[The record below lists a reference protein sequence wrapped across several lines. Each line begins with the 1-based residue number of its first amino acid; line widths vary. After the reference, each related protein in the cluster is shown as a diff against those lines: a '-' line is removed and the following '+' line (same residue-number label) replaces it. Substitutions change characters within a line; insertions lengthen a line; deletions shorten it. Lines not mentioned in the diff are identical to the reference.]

1 MTWNG
6 LCHKWPGT
14 GLPDWEKQV
23 AVWPC
28 ESATATVNGADE
40 RASQEARGVDLALQA
55 HPLAAAVDQHA
66 GSLGDAGG
74 GGGLDRLEGSAAD
87 AAGRDHPGSF
97 QAMQVAGGAAPLDR
111 RLGGHRGISAAAPFL
126 LH

>member
-6 LCHKWPGT
+6 LFHKFPGT
-14 GLPDWEKQV
+14 GLPDGEKQA
-23 AVWPC
+23 AVWLC
-28 ESATATVNGADE
+28 ESAPSTVNGADE

-87 AAGRDHPGSF
+87 AAGPDHPGIF
-97 QAMQVAGGAAPLDR
+97 QAMQGAVGAAPLAR
-111 RLGGHRGISAAAPFL
+111 PIGGDPAPRD
-126 LH
+126 